1 MAKKTNRMKRINRIL
16 VKKLNHR
23 ECREYRDHRG
33 HKGTQ
38 KKDTWF
44 SKLE

>member
-1 MAKKTNRMKRINRIL
+1 MKRINRIL